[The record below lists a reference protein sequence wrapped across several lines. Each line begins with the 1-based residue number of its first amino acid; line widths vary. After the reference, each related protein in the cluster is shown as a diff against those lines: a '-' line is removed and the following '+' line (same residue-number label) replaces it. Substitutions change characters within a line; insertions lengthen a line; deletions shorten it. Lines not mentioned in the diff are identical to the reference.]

1 MSTTYRIVSAI
12 LLVAVVSAVGWYAYK
27 RFTARVP
34 GLVSEEIVHD
44 GDMWRADFAVRIPAP
59 PAAVFDA
66 IRNIEGSRSE
76 QVRNVRVVAD
86 SGSSKT
92 VELEM
97 VGPAG
102 QTNKTTLA
110 FDYFP
115 AENRITYKTVAS
127 PMFQT
132 RAEYQLSDEGGG
144 STLLEFHQQTQFLQR
159 VPLPDGM
166 MKQVIRGIFVAQL
179 DGLRRSLNVQFA
191 DEPEEEV
198 VVP

>member
-1 MSTTYRIVSAI
+1 MSTTYRIVSAV
-12 LLVAVVSAVGWYAYK
+12 LLVAVISAVGWYAYK

-44 GDMWRADFAVRIPAP
+44 GDMWRADFTVRIPAEP
-59 PAAVFDA
+59 EAVFDA

-97 VGPAG
+97 AGPAG
-102 QTNKTTLA
+102 QTSKTTLA

-127 PMFQT
+127 PMFET
-132 RAEYQLSDEGGG
+132 HAEYQLSDEGG
-144 STLLEFHQQTQFLQR
+144 STLLKFHQETQLLQR

-179 DGLRRSLNVQFA
+179 DSLRRSLNVQFA